1 MIVLAAV
8 VFNLS
13 ALAEEGPKDQGKKN
27 GIEIKQNLRRIKST
41 EKKDAVAKI
50 SEELVNLNNR
60 KLEQFE
66 NSLKQLERT
75 LSKTMA
81 RAEKRAQ
88 KGFNIDNVKAAAEVA
103 RAAIA
108 ASRTA
113 IEQQKGK
120 TYKIEDTAEPG
131 LKEAV
136 KKVRAALHSDLKVV
150 QDSVKQARKAVHD
163 TATSL
168 AKIRKNGRATPTTS
182 PAGSASPAP
191 SPSTTPTVT
200 PTSTPT
206 PSETPT
212 PTPTATP

>member
-1 MIVLAAV
+1 MTHKSLVGVAILAAV
-8 VFNLS
+8 VFS
-13 ALAEEGPKDQGKKN
+13 FAALAEEGSKDQGKKN

-41 EKKDAVAKI
+41 EKKEAVAKI

-88 KGFNIDNVKAAAEVA
+88 KGFNIDNVKAAAEIA

-136 KKVRAALHSDLKVV
+136 KKVRTALHSDLKVV

-168 AKIRKNGRATPTTS
+168 AKIRKNGRATPT
-182 PAGSASPAP
+182 P

-206 PSETPT
+206 PISTETSTPT
-212 PTPTATP
+212 P